1 MELFSA
7 STMPNRI
14 KILKQKF
21 ANSVGLPF
29 EELLPEGS
37 ITEALEAE
45 KVKYRNRLFNPI
57 VTLWAFLSQV
67 LDTDK
72 SLQNAVSRIIAWLA
86 AAGETIPAAD
96 TGGYSKAR
104 KRLPEKFLLE
114 LLGKTAQGLEKQTS
128 REDLWCARHVK
139 LCDGSTVIMS
149 DTPKNQAEYPHR
161 NLEQA

>member
-7 STMPNRI
+7 STMPNRVE
-14 KILKQKF
+14 ILKQKF

-29 EELLPEGS
+29 EELLAEGS

-72 SLQNAVSRIIAWLA
+72 SLQNAVSRIIARESGGWRSDS
-86 AAGETIPAAD
+86 G
-96 TGGYSKAR
+96 GGYR
-104 KRLPEKFLLE
+104 RIL
-114 LLGKTAQGLEKQTS
+114 
-128 REDLWCARHVK
+128 
-139 LCDGSTVIMS
+139 
-149 DTPKNQAEYPHR
+149 
-161 NLEQA
+161 